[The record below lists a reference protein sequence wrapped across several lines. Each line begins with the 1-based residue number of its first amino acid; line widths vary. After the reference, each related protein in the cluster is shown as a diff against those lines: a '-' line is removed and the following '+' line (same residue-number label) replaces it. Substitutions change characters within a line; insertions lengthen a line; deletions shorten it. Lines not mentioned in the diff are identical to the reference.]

1 MPVPYHEIDKLLCM
15 PKDNRSFERQPNQ
28 EGIKEAYDQQKKLM
42 REIEALLKEAGVSR
56 LEKKKVIK
64 NMREKHQNQ
73 WLKFAQDYTFN
84 LRKALQ
90 EQKKMQDEDN
100 NRGGKAA

>member
-1 MPVPYHEIDKLLCM
+1 MS
-15 PKDNRSFERQPNQ
+15 KDNHSFEQHNH
-28 EGIKEAYDQQKKLM
+28 EGYKEAFDQQKKLM

-64 NMREKHQNQ
+64 DMREKHQSQ